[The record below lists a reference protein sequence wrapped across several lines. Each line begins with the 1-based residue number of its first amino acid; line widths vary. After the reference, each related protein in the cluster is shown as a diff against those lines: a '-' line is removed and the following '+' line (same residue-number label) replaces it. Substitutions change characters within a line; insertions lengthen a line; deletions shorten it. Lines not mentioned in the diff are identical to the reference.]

1 MSILVSDM
9 PLSFT
14 DDTSQ
19 EKIELLRAERM
30 ARKKAKDRKKTNKSR
45 LRIIKAKDREKVK
58 SGHSEKPIE
67 YLYTGD
73 GRAGMG
79 FLNEYLNLGGVEVAE
94 PEQEAREAAAVYA
107 RFILERAEPPACVKG
122 ADEEERR
129 FRFIPFET
137 KFTDDAAR
145 GPR

>member
-1 MSILVSDM
+1 
-9 PLSFT
+9 
-14 DDTSQ
+14 
-19 EKIELLRAERM
+19 
-30 ARKKAKDRKKTNKSR
+30 
-45 LRIIKAKDREKVK
+45 
-58 SGHSEKPIE
+58 
-67 YLYTGD
+67 
-73 GRAGMG
+73 MG
-79 FLNEYLNLGGVEVAE
+79 GLNEYLNLGGVEVAE

-107 RFILERAEPPACVKG
+107 RCFLERAEPPACFNF

>member
-1 MSILVSDM
+1 MSDTHTAKKPNETTSEETAAAVSRFQSAIASHIL
-9 PLSFT
+9 
-14 DDTSQ
+14 
-19 EKIELLRAERM
+19 
-30 ARKKAKDRKKTNKSR
+30 
-45 LRIIKAKDREKVK
+45 K
-58 SGHSEKPIE
+58 SGHSDRPIE
-67 YLYTGD
+67 YFCTRTGD

-94 PEQEAREAAAVYA
+94 PEQEAREAAAGYA
-107 RFILERAEPPACVKG
+107 RFFLERAEPPACFDR
-122 ADEEERR
+122 ANEEKRR